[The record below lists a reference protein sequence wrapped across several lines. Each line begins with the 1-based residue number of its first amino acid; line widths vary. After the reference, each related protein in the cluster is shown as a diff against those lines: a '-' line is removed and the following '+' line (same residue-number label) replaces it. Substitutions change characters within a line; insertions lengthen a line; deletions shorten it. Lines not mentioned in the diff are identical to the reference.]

1 MYRILNNKKV
11 NRPLGNIYKEIL
23 ILLGVSIATALVVND
38 LSPKGIAA
46 FGNWDTA
53 VGVVSARPKGYQDAL
68 FEEISDVESAKA
80 IYDKGEAV
88 FIDAR
93 SEASFLKGHI
103 AGAVSLPVGQL
114 SEKIQMLL
122 NTYEPSTPMIT
133 YCSGRTCDESHK
145 LAQLLATVGYL
156 NVRIFIDGYPA
167 WEESGYP
174 SE

>member
-1 MYRILNNKKV
+1 M
-11 NRPLGNIYKEIL
+11 PFGNIYKEIL
-23 ILLGVSIATALVVND
+23 ILLGVSIATALAVNY
-38 LSPKGIAA
+38 LSPKGIAV
-46 FGNWDTA
+46 FGNWDTTA
-53 VGVVSARPKGYQDAL
+53 GVVSARPKGYQDAL
-68 FEEISDVESAKA
+68 FEEISDAESAKA
-80 IYDKGEAV
+80 ISDQGDAV

-93 SEASFLKGHI
+93 SEVSFLQGHI
-103 AGAVSLPVGQL
+103 TGAVSLPVGQF

-133 YCSGRTCDESHK
+133 YCSGRTCDDSHK